1 MSLLARDPNSQFH
14 ASRLPEEG
22 KLSRSRKPPP
32 RSVVSYAIGAM
43 ALGAVVLG
51 ALAVGAVAIG
61 KLAIGRARIRRL
73 EIDELVVRQLRVIED
88 LQAPQKPG
96 ADS

>member
-1 MSLLARDPNSQFH
+1 MSLLARNPISQLH
-14 ASRLPEEG
+14 ASRSPEEG
-22 KLSRSRKPPP
+22 KLSRSRKLRP
-32 RSVVSYAIGAM
+32 RSAVSYAIGAL
-43 ALGAVVLG
+43 ALGAVALG
-51 ALAVGAVAIG
+51 ALAVGAIAIG

-73 EIDELVVRQLRVIED
+73 EIGELVVRKLRVTED